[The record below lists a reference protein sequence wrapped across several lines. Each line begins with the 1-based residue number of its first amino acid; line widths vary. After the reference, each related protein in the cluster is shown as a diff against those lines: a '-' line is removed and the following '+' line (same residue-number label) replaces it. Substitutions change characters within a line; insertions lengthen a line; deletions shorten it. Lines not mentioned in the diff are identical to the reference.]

1 MGFSA
6 GHCKEKHKDGRP
18 LLLPFW
24 PLLPLLSPRPSPRL
38 MLTPTCSMVDMDW
51 DTLAMVHIMESVRL
65 KPSPRLLLTPTFC
78 MEDTMDMVLDMDTL
92 VLDTT
97 VLDIM
102 VMASVRLSLRLML
115 TPTFC
120 TEDTMNM
127 VLDMDTLVLDT
138 MVLDTEFMESALLM
152 PSQKLTP
159 TFCMED
165 IDTLDM
171 PDTMDTPM
179 VDMPTMDKLLPLIS
193 KWTAN
198 HPCFLYQ

>member
-1 MGFSA
+1 M
-6 GHCKEKHKDGRP
+6 
-18 LLLPFW
+18 
-24 PLLPLLSPRPSPRL
+24 
-38 MLTPTCSMVDMDW
+38 
-51 DTLAMVHIMESVRL
+51 
-65 KPSPRLLLTPTFC
+65 
-78 MEDTMDMVLDMDTL
+78 
-92 VLDTT
+92 

-120 TEDTMNM
+120 TEDTMDM

-138 MVLDTEFMESALLM
+138 TVLDTEFTESALLM
-152 PSQKLTP
+152 PNQKLTL

-165 IDTLDM
+165 ML
-171 PDTMDTPM
+171 DTMDTPM

-198 HPCFLYQ
+198 QPSLFSL

>member
-1 MGFSA
+1 M
-6 GHCKEKHKDGRP
+6 
-18 LLLPFW
+18 
-24 PLLPLLSPRPSPRL
+24 
-38 MLTPTCSMVDMDW
+38 
-51 DTLAMVHIMESVRL
+51 
-65 KPSPRLLLTPTFC
+65 
-78 MEDTMDMVLDMDTL
+78 
-92 VLDTT
+92 

-120 TEDTMNM
+120 TEDTMDM

-152 PSQKLTP
+152 PSQKLIP

-165 IDTLDM
+165 IDTL
-171 PDTMDTPM
+171 
-179 VDMPTMDKLLPLIS
+179 DMPTMDKLLPLIS

>member
-1 MGFSA
+1 
-6 GHCKEKHKDGRP
+6 
-18 LLLPFW
+18 
-24 PLLPLLSPRPSPRL
+24 
-38 MLTPTCSMVDMDW
+38 MVDMELDI
-51 DTLAMVHIMESVRL
+51 LAML
-65 KPSPRLLLTPTFC
+65 AA
-78 MEDTMDMVLDMDTL
+78 TMDM
-92 VLDTT
+92 

-120 TEDTMNM
+120 TEDTMDM

-152 PSQKLTP
+152 PSQKLTLLMLNPRLMLTP
-159 TFCMED
+159 TFSMVD
-165 IDTLDM
+165 IGMDTLDTV
-171 PDTMDTPM
+171 DTMYTPM
-179 VDMPTMDKLLPLIS
+179 VDMPTMDKLFPWIS